1 MLSESML
8 EKLEPMPNATDEIVY
23 GDDQVYEDVDGYE
36 SLRKIFKYKSLK
48 NHI

>member
-1 MLSESML
+1 ML
-8 EKLEPMPNATDEIVY
+8 EKLERMPNATDEIVY
-23 GDDQVYEDVDGYE
+23 GNNQVYEDVDGYE